1 MASYR
6 QRVRVRAVNRH
17 KFEDFRE
24 NPPLIVRR
32 WAFFLP
38 AADAL
43 SPIRCEVKNMTSLGE
58 KETLSREERLTAL
71 AHLYLEMHLSL
82 QGAMEAAAADLVH
95 LDGSE
100 LVAEA
105 AR

>member
-32 WAFFLP
+32 WDFF
-38 AADAL
+38 AHN
-43 SPIRCEVKNMTSLGE
+43 RCAQLGTLRGKNMTRLDE
-58 KETLSREERLTAL
+58 KEILSREERLAAL
-71 AHLYLEMHLSL
+71 AHLYLEMHLSF

-95 LDGSE
+95 LDGFE

-105 AR
+105 AQ